1 MKDETRLYHEIEK
14 WFGDYLRDRYNGWN
28 VETTCKTSK
37 VALDAVLKERK
48 IEIKEA
54 IGLGIKVDIVGIL
67 TRKSEVKLALVEVK
81 DKPLTLRDLGQL
93 WGYTQLLDPVESFLI
108 SSKGLGTLTYILK
121 ILKREDL
128 LVFGPKREKM
138 MKVAKWDE
146 RGKSIDYATLIPK
159 L

>member
-1 MKDETRLYHEIEK
+1 MKGETRLYPDIEK
-14 WFGDYLRDRYNGWN
+14 WLENYLRDRYKRWN
-28 VETTCKTSK
+28 VETTHKTSK
-37 VALDAVLKERK
+37 IALDVVLKEK
-48 IEIKEA
+48 GIEIKEA

-93 WGYTQLLDPVESFLI
+93 WGYTQLLNPIESFLI
-108 SSKGLGTLTYILK
+108 SSKGLGTLTYILRV
-121 ILKREDL
+121 LKREDL

-138 MKVAKWDE
+138 MKIAKWDE
-146 RGKSIDYATLIPK
+146 RRKSIDYATLIPK

>member
-1 MKDETRLYHEIEK
+1 MKGETRLYPDIEK
-14 WFGDYLRDRYNGWN
+14 WLENYLRDRYKRWN
-28 VETTCKTSK
+28 VETTHKTSK
-37 VALDAVLKERK
+37 IALDVVLKEK
-48 IEIKEA
+48 GIEIKEA
-54 IGLGIKVDIVGIL
+54 IGLGIKVDVVGIL

-93 WGYTQLLDPVESFLI
+93 WGYTQLLNPVESFLI

-121 ILKREDL
+121 VLKREDL

-138 MKVAKWDE
+138 MKIAKWDE
-146 RGKSIDYATLIPK
+146 RRKSIDYATLIPK

>member
-1 MKDETRLYHEIEK
+1 MKGEIRLYPDIEK
-14 WFGDYLRDRYNGWN
+14 WLEIYLRDRYRRWN
-28 VETTCKTSK
+28 VETTHKTSK
-37 VALDAVLKERK
+37 IALDVVLKEK
-48 IEIKEA
+48 GIEIKEA

-93 WGYTQLLDPVESFLI
+93 WGYTQLLNPVESFLI

-121 ILKREDL
+121 VLKREDL

-138 MKVAKWDE
+138 MKIAKWDE
-146 RGKSIDYATLIPK
+146 RRKSIDYATLIPK

>member
-1 MKDETRLYHEIEK
+1 MKGETRLYPDIEK
-14 WFGDYLRDRYNGWN
+14 WLENYLRDRYKRWN
-28 VETTCKTSK
+28 VETTHKTSK
-37 VALDAVLKERK
+37 IALDVVLKEK
-48 IEIKEA
+48 GIEIKEA

-93 WGYTQLLDPVESFLI
+93 WGYTQLLNPVESFLI

-121 ILKREDL
+121 VLKREDL

-138 MKVAKWDE
+138 MKIAKWDE
-146 RGKSIDYATLIPK
+146 RRKSIDYATLIPK